1 VAKMDV
7 SAEVCGLRIE
17 PAVMNAA
24 GIFSFVPV
32 LKRLQGHFGAI
43 VTKSVGYQ
51 EREGYENPV
60 FAQLS
65 DKDYINAVGLPNP
78 GYMAML
84 EELLEAYPLGKPL
97 IVSVF
102 SSSIAEMR
110 EMVSEMQYACDAFEI
125 NFSCPHPR
133 PGEMVGMPLGS
144 DPVAV
149 EAFVDAAK
157 RACRKPVIAK
167 LSWSIENLEQVAKAC
182 WDAGVDAISSSNT
195 IGPTHSGTP
204 RIRWPVLSN
213 VHGGL
218 SGPGIVQKGLES
230 VRRIRATVPKVPII
244 GMGGIS
250 SGRDIVEYAKAG
262 ADAVAVGTA
271 FDLKTTEQVGGFMGW
286 LVEDLRSELEKEGVK
301 SLRDLK
307 GMSP

>member
-1 VAKMDV
+1 MARVDV
-7 SAEVCGLRIE
+7 SAEICGMKIE
-17 PAVMNAA
+17 PAVMNAS

-32 LKRLQGHFGAI
+32 LKRLREHFGAL
-43 VTKSVGYQ
+43 VTKSIGYR

-65 DKDYINAVGLPNP
+65 EKDYINAVGLPNP
-78 GYMAML
+78 GYRAML
-84 EELLEAYPLGKPL
+84 EELLDAYPLGKPL

-133 PGEMVGMPLGS
+133 PGERIGKALGS
-144 DPVAV
+144 DPIAV

-157 RACRKPVIAK
+157 RSCRKPVIAK
-167 LSWSIENLEQVAKAC
+167 LSRSIDNLEEVARTC
-182 WDAGVDAISSSNT
+182 WDAGADAISATNT

-213 VHGGL
+213 VEGGL
-218 SGPGIVQKGLES
+218 SGPGIKEKGLES
-230 VRRIRATVPKVPII
+230 VRIIRKSVPEIPII

-250 SGRDIVEYAKAG
+250 SGRDIVEYVKAG
-262 ADAVAVGTA
+262 ADAVAMGTA
-271 FDLKTTEQVGGFMGW
+271 FDLKSTGQVGEFMEW
-286 LVEDLRSELEKEGVK
+286 IVEDLRKEMDKEGAK
-301 SLRDLK
+301 RLKDLRR
-307 GMSP
+307 MP